1 MLGSRIWTWYT
12 QYSAALQQ
20 AIGMS
25 SNDVDANVRPIYQFS
40 EDWEVLG
47 PFQTGTRGMAGAVN
61 YNVLSSRR
69 LQKQYGVPTH
79 WSCTA
84 AFALL
89 SIASKQLSKAP

>member
-25 SNDVDANVRPIYQFS
+25 SNDIDANVRPIYQFS

-47 PFQTGTRGMAGAVN
+47 PFQTGTRGMASAVTSI
-61 YNVLSSRR
+61 VLSSRSP
-69 LQKQYGVPTH
+69 QKRYGVPTH
-79 WSCTA
+79 WNCMATSAPSNTA
-84 AFALL
+84 N
-89 SIASKQLSKAP
+89 KQLSKAP

>member
-25 SNDVDANVRPIYQFS
+25 SNDVDADVRPIYQFS

-47 PFQTGTRGMAGAVN
+47 PFQTGTRGMASAVESR
-61 YNVLSSRR
+61 VLSSHSP
-69 LQKQYGVPTH
+69 QKQYGVPTH

-89 SIASKQLSKAP
+89 SIASKQLSEAP